1 MAILP
6 PPSIPVSWSFPLENP
21 KRRKSSLFSNVGFKT
36 LVVWTHLTSAM
47 NLLVVHETLKP
58 QGLISAGVCSYLFLY
73 TLIFF
78 FFFFSLDK
86 TAFAGRIK
94 PACRTYSELQSPGD
108 QKWIV
113 ASSIQELQIKHKG
126 MGRGPLN
133 CTSQEMGLITW
144 HIYPALIPVG
154 LWPLQYPRSPAG
166 RLTLPL
172 PLVQENWKG
181 VWERREEEEEGISC
195 RQ

>member
-1 MAILP
+1 MDTSHKCNELAG
-6 PPSIPVSWSFPLENP
+6 SAWNP
-21 KRRKSSLFSNVGFKT
+21 KTSG
-36 LVVWTHLTSAM
+36 THLCRSM
-47 NLLVVHETLKP
+47 FLP
-58 QGLISAGVCSYLFLY
+58 IPLY
-73 TLIFF
+73 TDFF